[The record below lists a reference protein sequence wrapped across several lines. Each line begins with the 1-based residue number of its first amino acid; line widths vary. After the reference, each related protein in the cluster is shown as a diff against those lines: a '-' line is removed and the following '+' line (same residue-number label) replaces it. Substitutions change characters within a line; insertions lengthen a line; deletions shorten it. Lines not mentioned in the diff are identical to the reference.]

1 MSSLIRWTPVSDL
14 LSLHNAMDRLFG
26 ETFGVSG
33 QSRSVAAV
41 GEGYLPLESDVS
53 PESRPAGRLF
63 VAGPALSPG

>member
-41 GEGYLPLESDVS
+41 GEGYLPLDVYQTDR
-53 PESRPAGRLF
+53 EW
-63 VAGPALSPG
+63 